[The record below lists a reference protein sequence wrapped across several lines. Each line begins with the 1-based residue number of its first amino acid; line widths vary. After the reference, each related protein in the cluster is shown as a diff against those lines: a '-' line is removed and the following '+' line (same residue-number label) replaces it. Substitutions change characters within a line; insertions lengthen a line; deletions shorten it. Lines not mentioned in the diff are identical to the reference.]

1 MKRVTRVFL
10 MAFLLVSAVAC
21 RQQQP
26 PSAESYYMQGKA
38 YEQQG
43 RTADALRQYQLAF
56 GNGSDNSEY
65 VRKSINAMGQLYLA
79 AGRRDDA
86 LTQFRRSYDYA
97 ASSHDTVLMVL
108 SLRDMSRCLRTPEW
122 LPSAA
127 NCFERADQLITS
139 AHLDSL
145 RQQLLPEWID
155 VLTQLGRANTYTP
168 YTPSPSPVHPVRH
181 AAGIPEPSRSAPSP
195 GR

>member
-10 MAFLLVSAVAC
+10 MAFLLLLAVAC
-21 RQQQP
+21 KQQQP
-26 PSAESYYMQGKA
+26 PTAESYYMQGKA

-43 RTADALRQYQLAF
+43 RKADAIRQYQLAF
-56 GNGSDNSEY
+56 GNGSDNSEF

-155 VLTQLGRANTYTP
+155 VLTQLGKKTDP
-168 YTPSPSPVHPVRH
+168 LPSPSLE
-181 AAGIPEPSRSAPSP
+181 GGE
-195 GR
+195 